1 MIRVERDFGM
11 GNQIGIRNPN
21 HKKAGVDILISEKV
35 DFRTMYIKIEKEE
48 YFTITK
54 ESIHQ

>member
-1 MIRVERDFGM
+1 MIRVERDYGM
-11 GNQIGIRNPN
+11 GNQRGIRNSN

-48 YFTITK
+48 YFTITE